1 MITVRTMTVDD
12 LDWCHA
18 LNQHNVPALGSETA
32 QDFARLLDIAAVA
45 LVAEIDG
52 DRAGFAISMVE
63 GTDYASVNYR
73 WFAERYPAFV
83 YLDRVGVA
91 DEFKGRGVGRAIY
104 DETERLGRAAS
115 PAGSVFCLEVN
126 LEPRNDE
133 SLAFH
138 DRLGFA
144 EVGQLRTP
152 SGKLV
157 SLMTRPLP

>member
-1 MITVRTMTVDD
+1 MITVRAMTVDD

-18 LNQHNVPALGSETA
+18 LNQFNVPALGSETA

-83 YLDRVGVA
+83 YLDRVGVDDA
-91 DEFKGRGVGRAIY
+91 AKGRGVGRAIY

-115 PAGSVFCLEVN
+115 PAANVFCLEVN

-138 DRLGFA
+138 DRLGFT

-157 SLMTRPLP
+157 SLMTRPIP